1 MRLMPA
7 FPCGLILT
15 SLAWASPA
23 LAQEP
28 AKLAVPTELP
38 RLEVVDQV
46 PFLLWGEHTVLRC
59 RRAMQSGRWQHGV
72 QGPSCPTGGACR
84 GAFAMD
90 D

>member
-46 PFLLWGEHTVLRC
+46 PFLLWGEHTVLRDL
-59 RRAMQSGRWQHGV
+59 RFVSKGQTFPFDPAR
-72 QGPSCPTGGACR
+72 GPY
-84 GAFAMD
+84 
-90 D
+90 